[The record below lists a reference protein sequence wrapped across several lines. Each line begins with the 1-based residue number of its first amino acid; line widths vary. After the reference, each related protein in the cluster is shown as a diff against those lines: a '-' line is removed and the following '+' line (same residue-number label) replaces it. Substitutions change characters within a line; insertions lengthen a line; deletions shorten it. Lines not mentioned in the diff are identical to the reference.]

1 MAIPTTTV
9 VGLECS
15 NCGLADVY
23 PISVF
28 FFNTHQSVA
37 ITCNCGTNLLSLNA
51 KEHRRFCLQVQCPYC
66 EQPHIF
72 LLNRSQVWTR
82 KVLPLHCRTTGQ
94 EIGWLGPKPEIST
107 DYNLNTT
114 ESPAGK
120 SHPKGILLPAVLE
133 HPLALY
139 DTIDQISQ
147 LAEEAKIN
155 CHCNQQDLEVEIFP
169 DRIRLYCES
178 CGAFKVVSIRADG
191 EAKSLPDY
199 DKLRLHKVDLDSGGS
214 WADADGRSTQK
225 RNKRNI

>member
-15 NCGLADVY
+15 NCGCADVY

-37 ITCNCGTNLLSLNA
+37 ITCNCGTKLLSLSA
-51 KEHRRFCLQVQCPYC
+51 KEHKRFCLQVQCPFC

-72 LLNRSQVWTR
+72 LLNRSQVWAR
-82 KVLPLHCRTTGQ
+82 KVLPLYCRTTGQ
-94 EIGWLGPKPEIST
+94 EIGWMGPKPEISAGL
-107 DYNLNTT
+107 NLDIT

-120 SHPKGILLPAVLE
+120 SRQKGIILPAFLE
-133 HPLALY
+133 YSLALY
-139 DTIDQISQ
+139 DTVDQISQ
-147 LAEEAKIN
+147 LAEEAKIH

-178 CGAFKVVSIRADG
+178 CGAWKVVSIRAESEVKG
-191 EAKSLPDY
+191 QPDY
-199 DKLRLHKVDLDSGGS
+199 DKLRLHKVDLGGS
-214 WADADGRSTQK
+214 WADADGRSNQK